1 MFELTCPLNLAEV
14 HLQISPMNNITVIS
28 VAAISIAVVLVGVML
43 VLVLRMRNRPEAGF
57 HIHHLHSIPPLSPNS
72 GQTSPTNTVLEMLQK
87 DLDDAS
93 ASYSAG
99 LLSKKDFDD
108 RVAEVKKTL
117 EDLRQLTEIAPKN
130 KKCNGCGAEI
140 ETEAKFCDRCGA
152 KQ

>member
-43 VLVLRMRNRPEAGF
+43 VLVLRMRNRPGAGF
-57 HIHHLHSIPPLSPNS
+57 HIHHLHAIPPLSPNS